1 MSSFEHE
8 ANLVAYCGIYC
19 RHCDYFTDKIRE
31 PAKKLLETV
40 EKHSELKLFAEHAK
54 GFSYEDFVKGL
65 KWMSAE
71 FTPCIGACKGGG
83 GWGDCPIRKCCI
95 DKNAH
100 FCYECKQFPCDTLK
114 KFPNRIE
121 ILNEMKQLGL
131 ENWIK
136 KQLQHPSEK

>member
-1 MSSFEHE
+1 
-8 ANLVAYCGIYC
+8 
-19 RHCDYFTDKIRE
+19 
-31 PAKKLLETV
+31 
-40 EKHSELKLFAEHAK
+40 
-54 GFSYEDFVKGL
+54 
-65 KWMSAE
+65 MSAE

-95 DKNAH
+95 DKSTH
-100 FCYECKQFPCDTLK
+100 FCYECKQFPCDTLDR
-114 KFPNRIE
+114 FPNRIE